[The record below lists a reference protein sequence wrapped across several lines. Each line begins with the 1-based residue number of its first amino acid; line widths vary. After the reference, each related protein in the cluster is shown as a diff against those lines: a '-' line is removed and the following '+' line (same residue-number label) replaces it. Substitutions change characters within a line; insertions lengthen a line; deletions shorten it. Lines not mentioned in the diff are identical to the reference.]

1 MNNVQ
6 SAFLT
11 ACCLLYASGG
21 LAADAP
27 KSRIFRFHYG
37 ATLQGL
43 PEGARVRV
51 WVPVPQTDEHQR
63 VEIVSQDL
71 PVQGQ
76 IGIEPSYGNKILYF
90 ERTAPAHGR
99 LPFQTS
105 YLVQRD
111 EVRGLAGD
119 EAKITLTDEERRL
132 FLAANN
138 KVPLHG
144 KQLDLLNG
152 LYLSTDPVA
161 LARALYDR
169 VDEHVRYDKS
179 QPGYGNGDVAWVCDS
194 RFGNCTDFH
203 SLFMSLARA
212 KGLPSRF
219 EIGFPLPPQR
229 GEGSIGG
236 YHCWA
241 YFYADGK
248 GWVPVDISEADKN
261 PAMKKYY
268 FGNLTEDRVTF
279 SVGRDL
285 QLIPQQDGEPLNFFV
300 YPYVEVEGRSWP
312 KEKIDLSFR
321 YADVQREN

>member
-1 MNNVQ
+1 MNIVRN
-6 SAFLT
+6 AFLA
-11 ACCLLYASGG
+11 ACCLFYASDG

-27 KSRIFRFHYG
+27 ESRTFRLHYG
-37 ATLQGL
+37 ASLRDL

-51 WVPVPQTDEHQR
+51 WLPIPPNDEHQR
-63 VEIVSQDL
+63 VDIISQDL
-71 PVQGQ
+71 PVRGQ

-90 ERTAPAHGR
+90 ETTAPADGR
-99 LPFQTS
+99 LPIQTS

-119 EAKITLTDEERRL
+119 EAKITLTDNKRRL

-138 KVPLHG
+138 KVPLQG

-169 VDEHVRYDKS
+169 VDEHVRYDKL

-194 RFGNCTDFH
+194 RSGNCTDFH

-219 EIGFPLPPQR
+219 EIGFPLPRQR
-229 GEGSIGG
+229 GQGSIGG

-241 YFYADGK
+241 YFYADGR
-248 GWVPVDISEADKN
+248 GWIPVDISEADKN
-261 PAMKKYY
+261 PAMKEYY

-285 QLIPQQDGEPLNFFV
+285 QLVPQQDGEPLNFFV
-300 YPYVEVEGRSWP
+300 YPYVEVEGRAWP
-312 KEKIDLSFR
+312 KEKIDMSFR
-321 YADVQREN
+321 YADVQRED